1 MANTQWPTSLQDH
14 PNIDYSEKIMD
25 GVIRSNPAVGP
36 SMSRPRFTKTRTE
49 AAMTIWV
56 NKTQYEEFFNWYD
69 VLLAQGSLPFDWE
82 KPITNVPATFKF
94 MAAPSVSAV
103 GPLTWTISCQLE
115 QLL

>member
-1 MANTQWPTSLQDH
+1 MANAKWLASLQDH

-36 SMSRPRFTKTRTE
+36 SMSRPRFTKTRIN

-56 NKTQYEEFFNWYD
+56 NQAQYKDFFNWYD
-69 VLLAQGSLPFDWE
+69 VVLAQGSLPFDWE
-82 KPITNVPATFKF
+82 KPITLEPATFKF
-94 MAAPSVSAV
+94 MESPAVSAV